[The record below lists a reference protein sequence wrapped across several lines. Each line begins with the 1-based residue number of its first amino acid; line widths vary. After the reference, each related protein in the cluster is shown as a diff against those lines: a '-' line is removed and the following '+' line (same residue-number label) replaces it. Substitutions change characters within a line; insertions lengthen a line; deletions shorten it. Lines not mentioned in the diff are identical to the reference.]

1 MKSLI
6 PEMEYTLRKIIK
18 KQEIL
23 KQETGII
30 KNEHLK
36 WDFIKRK
43 KKIDLLRVDMNS
55 LEK

>member
-36 WDFIKRK
+36 
-43 KKIDLLRVDMNS
+43 
-55 LEK
+55 